1 MGNVNRNRVILG
13 GLLAGVIINASE
25 FLING
30 LVLRQD
36 WADVM
41 TKLGKSPDLSATM
54 LAVFNIIGF
63 LIGILMVWLYAAIRS
78 RYGAGPKTALMAA
91 LTIWVI
97 GYGFPTIGEVGM
109 GLIPAQLAATATGL
123 GLVEVILAALAGAS
137 VYKEESGAMPVAMSA
152 GAR

>member
-1 MGNVNRNRVILG
+1 MGKLNSNRVILG
-13 GLLAGVIINASE
+13 GLLAGVIINVSE

-54 LAVFNIIGF
+54 LVTFNLVGF
-63 LIGILMVWLYAAIRS
+63 ITGILMVWLYAAIRS
-78 RYGAGPKTALMAA
+78 RYGAGPKTALLAA
-91 LTIWVI
+91 LMVWVI
-97 GYGFPTIGEVGM
+97 GYAFPTIGEAGM
-109 GLIPAQLAATATGL
+109 GLLPTQLLATASGL

-137 VYKEESGAMPVAMSA
+137 VYKEAGEAPVAMSA
-152 GAR
+152 RA

>member
-41 TKLGKSPDLSATM
+41 TKLGKPPDPSPMM
-54 LAVFNIIGF
+54 LVAFNLIGF
-63 LIGILMVWLYAAIRS
+63 ISGILMVWLYAAIRS
-78 RYGAGPKTALMAA
+78 RYGAGPKTALMVA
-91 LTIWVI
+91 LTLWVI
-97 GYGFPTIGEVGM
+97 GYAFPAVGQA
-109 GLIPAQLAATATGL
+109 GLGLLPTQLVATATGL
-123 GLVEVILAALAGAS
+123 GLIEVILAGLAGAS
-137 VYKEESGAMPVAMSA
+137 VYREESGGAPVAMSA
-152 GAR
+152 TAR